1 MKRSKAI
8 TWDQLQVGALILVA
22 LAIIV
27 IAVVKLGDAANLFT
41 KHYELITLLPNANGL
56 REGGSVT
63 VAGQLAGV
71 VKRIEF
77 LPPDGDTTRNLLVTM
92 EMNQELRDQV
102 RGDSRVRL
110 KSLGLLG
117 DKVLDIS
124 PGTPRF
130 DVLQAG
136 DTVPNVPTVDYE
148 QVIEKASAAVGD
160 LVLLT
165 HDLQAITSGMAKGE
179 GTMGQLLTNR
189 SLYDQLTT
197 SLTAMNELLARMQKP
212 DGTLGRLMD
221 DPTLYD
227 NVASV
232 TLRLDSVLAM
242 MQSTNGTFG
251 RMMRDDSLYEKMLGA
266 ATAADSVLGLATH
279 GDGFAA
285 RLLTDQELYDKLNK
299 TITDLNAILEEL
311 RTNPRKYTK
320 GMVRIF

>member
-1 MKRSKAI
+1 MKRSKFI
-8 TWDQLQVGALILVA
+8 TWDELKVGAMILVA
-22 LAIIV
+22 LIILV
-27 IAVVKLGDAANLFT
+27 VAVVKLGQAANLFT
-41 KHYELITLLPNANGL
+41 RHYQLVTLLPNANGL

-71 VKRIEF
+71 VKRIDF

-92 EMNQELRDQV
+92 EMNTELRAQV
-102 RGDSRVRL
+102 RGDSKVKL

-124 PGTPRF
+124 PGTPRY
-130 DVLQAG
+130 DVLQPG
-136 DTVPNVPTVDYE
+136 DTVPNVPTMDYE

-165 HDLQAITSGMAKGE
+165 HDMRSITQGMANGE

-197 SLTAMNELLARMQKP
+197 SLTAMNELLERVQKP
-212 DGTLGRLMD
+212 TGTLGRLMD
-221 DPTLYD
+221 DPALYD
-227 NVASV
+227 NLANV
-232 TLRLDSVLAM
+232 TLHLDSVLTQ
-242 MQSTNGTFG
+242 MQSTSGTMG
-251 RMMRDDSLYEKMLGA
+251 RLLHDDSLYNRMLGA

-285 RLLTDQELYDKLNK
+285 RVLTDQQLYDQLNK
-299 TITDLNAILEEL
+299 TLTDLNAILDDL
-311 RTNPRKYTK
+311 RRNPQKYTK